1 MITGIKDPSKLL
13 IVDDL
18 PENLRA
24 LDAVIR
30 DEQRIVYQASSGEE
44 ALSLLLEHEFA
55 LAILDVQMPGMDG
68 FELAELMRG
77 TERTRNIPIV
87 FVSAA
92 GRELN
97 YAFKGYETG
106 AVDFLYKPLDPDAVR
121 SKVNVFVTLDQQR
134 REMRRQM
141 EAIECSR
148 REQEVLLRELNATQG
163 ELERSLRMRDEFMS
177 LVAHEL
183 RTPLNTLF
191 LETQMRSLQL
201 KRGNLPAFNPEQVGN
216 MIKRDERQ
224 IRSMIRLI
232 DDMLDVSRMK
242 SGTLSIR
249 PGRVEL
255 MGLLERVVND
265 LSLAAAAAGCK
276 LVLEP
281 HLPVEGWWDEFRI
294 EQVVVNLLTNAL
306 RYGGGGE
313 IEITVHKESCN
324 VGGFNVRIDVTDHGK
339 GIAPDFLERIFE
351 PYERGAKSGE
361 PKGLGLGLYISR
373 QLATSHGGQLTVAS
387 TQGQGATFSLTLPCT
402 EPVLQAVAPA

>member
-1 MITGIKDPSKLL
+1 MSAHDPSKLL

-24 LDAVIR
+24 LDALIR
-30 DEQRIVYQASSGEE
+30 DEQRLVFQAQSGEE
-44 ALSLLLEHEFA
+44 ALSLMLEHEFA

-68 FELAELMRG
+68 FELAELMRS
-77 TERTRNIPIV
+77 TSRTRNIPIV

-121 SKVNVFVTLDQQR
+121 SKVHVFVTLDQQR
-134 REMRRQM
+134 REMQRQM
-141 EAIECSR
+141 EALEAAR
-148 REQEVLLRELNATQG
+148 REQEVLLRELNATQA
-163 ELERSLRMRDEFMS
+163 ELQRSLRMRDEFMS

-201 KRGNLPAFNPEQVGN
+201 KRGNLPAFNPEQMSN

-224 IRSMIRLI
+224 IKAMIRLI

-249 PGRVEL
+249 PAKVEL
-255 MGLLERVVND
+255 MALLERVVND
-265 LSLAAAAAGCK
+265 LSLQAAAAGANVV
-276 LVLEP
+276 LVP
-281 HLPVEGWWDEFRI
+281 HDPVEGFWDEFRI

-306 RYGGGGE
+306 RYGGGGAVE
-313 IEITVHKESCN
+313 VSVQTEGCN
-324 VGGFNVRIDVTDHGK
+324 ARISVRDHGK

-373 QLATSHGGQLTVAS
+373 QLALSHGGQLTVES
-387 TQGQGATFSLTLPCT
+387 TPGEGATFSLILPCT
-402 EPVLQAVAPA
+402 ETAVQTAAAPA

>member
-1 MITGIKDPSKLL
+1 MSAHDPSKLL

-24 LDAVIR
+24 LDALIR
-30 DEQRIVYQASSGEE
+30 DEQRLVFQAQSGEE
-44 ALSLLLEHEFA
+44 ALSLMLEHEFA

-68 FELAELMRG
+68 FELAELMRS
-77 TERTRNIPIV
+77 TSRTRNIPIV

-121 SKVNVFVTLDQQR
+121 SKVHVFVTLDQQR
-134 REMRRQM
+134 REMQRQM
-141 EAIECSR
+141 EALEAAR
-148 REQEVLLRELNATQG
+148 REQEVLLRELNATQA
-163 ELERSLRMRDEFMS
+163 ELQRSLRMRDEFMS

-201 KRGNLPAFNPEQVGN
+201 KRGNLPAFNPEQMSS

-224 IRSMIRLI
+224 IKAMIRLI

-249 PGRVEL
+249 PAKVEL
-255 MGLLERVVND
+255 MALLERVVND
-265 LSLAAAAAGCK
+265 LSLQAAAAGANVV
-276 LVLEP
+276 LVP
-281 HLPVEGWWDEFRI
+281 HAPVEGFWDEFRI

-306 RYGGGGE
+306 RYGGGGAVE
-313 IEITVHKESCN
+313 VSVQTEGCSARIS
-324 VGGFNVRIDVTDHGK
+324 VRDHGK

-351 PYERGAKSGE
+351 PYERGARSGE

-373 QLATSHGGQLTVAS
+373 QLALSHGGQLTVES
-387 TQGQGATFSLTLPCT
+387 TPGEGATFSLILPCT
-402 EPVLQAVAPA
+402 ETATQPAVASA

>member
-1 MITGIKDPSKLL
+1 MSSQDPSKLL

-24 LDAVIR
+24 LDALIR
-30 DEQRIVYQASSGEE
+30 GEGRLVYQASSGEG
-44 ALSLLLEHEFA
+44 ALALMLEHDFA

-106 AVDFLYKPLDPDAVR
+106 AVDFLYKPLDSDAVR

-134 REMRRQM
+134 RQMQRQM
-141 EAIECSR
+141 AAIERSR
-148 REQEVLLRELNATQG
+148 QEQETLLRELNQTQE
-163 ELERSLRMRDEFMS
+163 ELQRSLRMRDEFMS

-191 LETQMRSLQL
+191 LEAQMRSLQL
-201 KRGNLPAFNPEQVGN
+201 KRGTLATIKPDQFEA

-224 IRSMIRLI
+224 IKAMIRLI
-232 DDMLDVSRMK
+232 DDMLDVSRMR
-242 SGTLSIR
+242 SGQLSIR
-249 PGRVEL
+249 PGQVQL
-255 MGLLERVVND
+255 MDLLERVVSD
-265 LSLAAAAAGCK
+265 LSLQAAATGCK
-276 LVLEP
+276 LSLTP
-281 HLPVEGWWDEFRI
+281 HPPVEGCWDEFRI

-306 RYGGGGE
+306 RYGGGQPVE
-313 IEITVHKESCN
+313 VSVQYAADT
-324 VGGFNVRIDVTDHGK
+324 VRIDVRDEGK
-339 GIAPDFLERIFE
+339 GIAPSDLERIFE
-351 PYERGAKSGE
+351 PYERGARNSE

-373 QLATSHGGQLTVAS
+373 QLAISHGGELRVS
-387 TQGQGATFSLTLPCT
+387 SKPGEGSTFSLILPTCEQT
-402 EPVLQAVAPA
+402 VPAATTA

>member
-1 MITGIKDPSKLL
+1 MSSQDPSKLL

-24 LDAVIR
+24 LDALIR
-30 DEQRIVYQASSGEE
+30 GEGRLVYQASSGEE
-44 ALSLLLEHEFA
+44 ALALMLEHDFA

-106 AVDFLYKPLDPDAVR
+106 AVDFLYKPLDSDAVR

-134 REMRRQM
+134 RQMQRQM
-141 EAIECSR
+141 AALERSR
-148 REQEVLLRELNATQG
+148 QEQETLLRELNQTQE
-163 ELERSLRMRDEFMS
+163 ELQRSLRMRDEFMS

-191 LETQMRSLQL
+191 LEAQMRSLQL
-201 KRGNLPAFNPEQVGN
+201 KRGTLAAIKPEQFET

-224 IRSMIRLI
+224 IKAMIRLI
-232 DDMLDVSRMK
+232 DDMLDVSRMR
-242 SGTLSIR
+242 SGQLSIR
-249 PGRVEL
+249 PGPVAL
-255 MGLLERVVND
+255 MDLLERVVSD
-265 LSLAAAAAGCK
+265 LSLQAAATGCKMSLQPHPPVAGC
-276 LVLEP
+276 
-281 HLPVEGWWDEFRI
+281 WDEFRI

-306 RYGGGGE
+306 RYGGGQPVE
-313 IEITVHKESCN
+313 VSVHYA
-324 VGGFNVRIDVTDHGK
+324 GDTVRIDVRDEGK
-339 GIAPDFLERIFE
+339 GIAPSDLERIFE
-351 PYERGAKSGE
+351 PYERGARNGE

-373 QLATSHGGQLTVAS
+373 QLAISHGGELRVS
-387 TQGQGATFSLTLPCT
+387 SKPGEGSTFSLILPTCEQT
-402 EPVLQAVAPA
+402 VAAATTV

>member
-1 MITGIKDPSKLL
+1 MSAKDPSKLL

-30 DEQRIVYQASSGEE
+30 DEHRIVYQASSGEE
-44 ALSLLLEHEFA
+44 ALSLMLEHEFA

-68 FELAELMRG
+68 FELAEMMRA
-77 TERTRNIPIV
+77 TSRTRNIPIV

-106 AVDFLYKPLDPDAVR
+106 AVDFMYKPLDPDAVR

-134 REMRRQM
+134 REMRHQM
-141 EAIECSR
+141 EALERSR

-163 ELERSLRMRDEFMS
+163 ELQRSLRMRDEFMS

-201 KRGNLPAFNPEQVGN
+201 KRGNMPAFNAEQMGS

-224 IRSMIRLI
+224 IKSMIRLI

-249 PGRVEL
+249 PGKVEL
-255 MGLLERVVND
+255 MALLERVVND
-265 LSLAAAAAGCK
+265 LALAAAAAGCN
-276 LVLEP
+276 LLLEP
-281 HLPVEGWWDEFRI
+281 HPPVEGWWDEFRI

-306 RYGGGGE
+306 RYGGGGAVE
-313 IEITVHKESCN
+313 VSVHQEGCHA
-324 VGGFNVRIDVTDHGK
+324 VIDVRDHGK
-339 GIAPDFLERIFE
+339 GIAPDFIERIFE

-373 QLATSHGGQLTVAS
+373 QLATSHGGKLTAS
-387 TQGQGATFSLTLPCT
+387 SAPGQGATFSLTLPCT
-402 EPVLQAVAPA
+402 EPALQAVAPA

>member
-1 MITGIKDPSKLL
+1 MSVQDPSKLL

-24 LDAVIR
+24 LDALIR
-30 DEQRIVYQASSGEE
+30 GEGRLVYQASSGDE
-44 ALSLLLEHEFA
+44 ALALMLQHDFA

-134 REMRRQM
+134 RQMQRQM
-141 EAIECSR
+141 AAIERSR
-148 REQEVLLRELNATQG
+148 QEQETLLRELNQTQE
-163 ELERSLRMRDEFMS
+163 ELQRSLRMRDEFMS

-191 LETQMRSLQL
+191 LEAQMRSLQL
-201 KRGNLPAFNPEQVGN
+201 KRGTLATIKPDQFEA

-224 IRSMIRLI
+224 IKAMIRLI
-232 DDMLDVSRMK
+232 DDMLDVSRMR
-242 SGTLSIR
+242 SGQLSIR
-249 PGRVEL
+249 PGQVQL
-255 MGLLERVVND
+255 MDLLERVVSD
-265 LSLAAAAAGCK
+265 LSLQAAATGCK
-276 LVLEP
+276 LSLQP
-281 HLPVEGWWDEFRI
+281 HPPVEGCWDEFRI

-306 RYGGGGE
+306 RYGGGQPVE
-313 IEITVHKESCN
+313 VSVQYADDT
-324 VGGFNVRIDVTDHGK
+324 VRIDVRDEGK
-339 GIAPDFLERIFE
+339 GIAQSDLERIFE
-351 PYERGAKSGE
+351 PYERGARNGE

-373 QLATSHGGQLTVAS
+373 QLAISHGGELRVTS
-387 TQGQGATFSLTLPCT
+387 KPGEGSTFSLILPTCEQT
-402 EPVLQAVAPA
+402 VDTATTA

>member
-1 MITGIKDPSKLL
+1 MSSQDPSKLL

-24 LDAVIR
+24 LDALIR
-30 DEQRIVYQASSGEE
+30 GEGRLVYQASSGEE
-44 ALSLLLEHEFA
+44 ALALMLEHDFA

-77 TERTRNIPIV
+77 TERTRAIPIV

-106 AVDFLYKPLDPDAVR
+106 AVDFLYKPLDSDAVR

-134 REMRRQM
+134 RQMQRQM
-141 EAIECSR
+141 AAIERSR
-148 REQEVLLRELNATQG
+148 QEQETLLRELNQTQE
-163 ELERSLRMRDEFMS
+163 ELQRSLRMRDEFMS

-191 LETQMRSLQL
+191 LEAQMRSLQL
-201 KRGNLPAFNPEQVGN
+201 KRGTLATIKPDQFEA

-224 IRSMIRLI
+224 IKAMIRLI
-232 DDMLDVSRMK
+232 DDMLDVSRMR
-242 SGTLSIR
+242 SGQLSIR
-249 PGRVEL
+249 PGQVQL
-255 MGLLERVVND
+255 MDLLERVVSD
-265 LSLAAAAAGCK
+265 LSLQAAATGCK
-276 LVLEP
+276 LSLQP
-281 HLPVEGWWDEFRI
+281 HPPVEGCWDEFRI

-306 RYGGGGE
+306 RYGGGQPVE
-313 IEITVHKESCN
+313 VSVQYAADT
-324 VGGFNVRIDVTDHGK
+324 VRIDVRDEGK
-339 GIAPDFLERIFE
+339 GIAQSDLERIFE
-351 PYERGAKSGE
+351 PYERGARNGE

-373 QLATSHGGQLTVAS
+373 QLAISHGGELRVTS
-387 TQGQGATFSLTLPCT
+387 KPGEGSTFSLILPTCEQT
-402 EPVLQAVAPA
+402 VDTATTA

>member
-1 MITGIKDPSKLL
+1 MSAHDPSKLL

-24 LDAVIR
+24 LDALIR
-30 DEQRIVYQASSGEE
+30 DEQRLVFQASSGEE

-68 FELAELMRG
+68 FELAELMRA
-77 TERTRNIPIV
+77 TSRTRNIPIV

-141 EAIECSR
+141 EALEEAR
-148 REQEVLLRELNATQG
+148 RGQEILVRELNDTQA
-163 ELERSLRMRDEFMS
+163 ELQRSLRMRDEFMS

-201 KRGNLPAFNPEQVGN
+201 KRGNLPAFNAEQMGG

-224 IRSMIRLI
+224 IKAMIRLI

-249 PGRVEL
+249 PGKVEL
-255 MGLLERVVND
+255 TALLERVVSD
-265 LSLAAAAAGCK
+265 LSLQAADAGCT
-276 LVLEP
+276 LVVLP
-281 HLPVEGWWDEFRI
+281 HAPVEGWWDEFRI
-294 EQVVVNLLTNAL
+294 EQVVVNLITNAL

-313 IEITVHKESCN
+313 VEISVHEEGCN
-324 VGGFNVRIDVTDHGK
+324 ARIDVRDHGK

-351 PYERGAKSGE
+351 PYERGARSGE

-373 QLATSHGGQLTVAS
+373 QLATSHGGSLTVAS
-387 TQGQGATFSLTLPCT
+387 VPGEGATFSLTLPCT
-402 EPVLQAVAPA
+402 EVIATIVASA

>member
-1 MITGIKDPSKLL
+1 MSTKDPSKLL

-30 DEQRIVYQASSGEE
+30 SPDRIVYQASSGEE
-44 ALSLLLEHEFA
+44 ALSLMLEHEFA

-106 AVDFLYKPLDPDAVR
+106 AVDFMYKPLDPDAVR
-121 SKVNVFVTLDQQR
+121 GKVNVFVTLDQQR
-134 REMRRQM
+134 REMRHQM
-141 EAIECSR
+141 EALERSR
-148 REQEVLLRELNATQG
+148 REQEVLLRELNATQA
-163 ELERSLRMRDEFMS
+163 ELQRSLRMRDEFMS

-201 KRGNLPAFNPEQVGN
+201 KRGNMPAFNAEQMGN

-224 IRSMIRLI
+224 IKSMIRLI

-249 PGRVEL
+249 PGKVEL
-255 MGLLERVVND
+255 MALLERVVND
-265 LSLAAAAAGCK
+265 LSLAAAAAGCN
-276 LVLEP
+276 LLLLP
-281 HLPVEGWWDEFRI
+281 HAPVEGWWDEFRI

-313 IEITVHKESCN
+313 VEVS
-324 VGGFNVRIDVTDHGK
+324 VRQEGCHAVIDVSDHGK
-339 GIAPDFLERIFE
+339 GIAPDFIERIFE

-373 QLATSHGGQLTVAS
+373 QLATSHGGQLTAS
-387 TQGQGATFSLTLPCT
+387 SVPGQGATFSLSLPCT
-402 EPVLQAVAPA
+402 EPALQAVAPA

>member
-1 MITGIKDPSKLL
+1 MSAQDPSKLL

-24 LDAVIR
+24 LDALIR
-30 DEQRIVYQASSGEE
+30 DDKRQVFQASSGEE
-44 ALSLLLEHEFA
+44 ALTLMLEHEFA

-97 YAFKGYETG
+97 YAFKGYEQG

-141 EAIECSR
+141 EALERSR
-148 REQEVLLRELNATQG
+148 REQETLLRELNKTQE
-163 ELERSLRMRDEFMS
+163 ELQRSLRMRDDFMS

-201 KRGNLPAFNPEQVGN
+201 KRGNVPAFDPEQMAN

-224 IRSMIRLI
+224 IKAMIRLI

-249 PGRVEL
+249 PGKVEL

-265 LSLAAAAAGCK
+265 LSLQAAAANTTLQLSMHG
-276 LVLEP
+276 
-281 HLPVEGWWDEFRI
+281 PVEGWWDEFRI
-294 EQVVVNLLTNAL
+294 EQVIVNLLTNAL
-306 RYGGGGE
+306 RYGGGG
-313 IEITVHKESCN
+313 TVEVDVQE
-324 VGGFNVRIDVTDHGK
+324 VGCHVRIDVRDHGK
-339 GIAPDFLERIFE
+339 GIAPDYIDRIFE
-351 PYERGAKSGE
+351 PYERGARSGE

-373 QLATSHGGQLTVAS
+373 QLATSHGGELTVQS
-387 TQGQGATFSLTLPCT
+387 TPGQGATFSLLLPCT
-402 EPVLQAVAPA
+402 EAAVPAVASA

>member
-1 MITGIKDPSKLL
+1 M
-13 IVDDL
+13 
-18 PENLRA
+18 
-24 LDAVIR
+24 
-30 DEQRIVYQASSGEE
+30 
-44 ALSLLLEHEFA
+44 LEHEFA

-97 YAFKGYETG
+97 YAFKGYEQG
-106 AVDFLYKPLDPDAVR
+106 AVDFLHKPLDPDAVR
-121 SKVNVFVTLDQQR
+121 SKVKVFVTLDQQR

-141 EAIECSR
+141 EALERSR
-148 REQEVLLRELNATQG
+148 REQDTLLRELNQTQE
-163 ELERSLRMRDEFMS
+163 ELQRSLRMRDDFMS

-201 KRGNLPAFNPEQVGN
+201 KRGNLQAFNPEQTAS

-224 IRSMIRLI
+224 IKAMIRLI

-249 PGRVEL
+249 PAKVEL
-255 MGLLERVVND
+255 MGLLERVVSD
-265 LSLAAAAAGCK
+265 LSLQATAAGST
-276 LVLEP
+276 LQLAS
-281 HLPVEGWWDEFRI
+281 HAPVEGWWDEFRI
-294 EQVVVNLLTNAL
+294 EQVIVNLLTNAL
-306 RYGGGGE
+306 RYGGGGVVE
-313 IEITVHKESCN
+313 ISVETDGCSA
-324 VGGFNVRIDVTDHGK
+324 RIDVRDHGK
-339 GIAPDFLERIFE
+339 GIAADFIERIFE

-373 QLATSHGGQLTVAS
+373 QLAASHQGQLTVQS
-387 TQGQGATFSLTLPCT
+387 TPEEGATFSLTLPCT
-402 EPVLQAVAPA
+402 EVVAAVTPA

>member
-1 MITGIKDPSKLL
+1 MSAHDPSKLL

-24 LDAVIR
+24 LDALIR
-30 DEQRIVYQASSGEE
+30 DEQRLVFQAQSGEE
-44 ALSLLLEHEFA
+44 ALSLMLEHEFA

-68 FELAELMRG
+68 FELAELMRS
-77 TERTRNIPIV
+77 TSRTRNIPIV

-121 SKVNVFVTLDQQR
+121 SKVHVFVTLDQQR

-141 EAIECSR
+141 EALEAAR

-163 ELERSLRMRDEFMS
+163 ELQRSLRMRDEFMS

-201 KRGNLPAFNPEQVGN
+201 KRGNLPAFNPEQMGN

-224 IRSMIRLI
+224 IKAMIRLI

-249 PGRVEL
+249 PARVEL
-255 MGLLERVVND
+255 MALLERVVND
-265 LSLAAAAAGCK
+265 LSLQAAAAGANV
-276 LVLEP
+276 VLAP
-281 HLPVEGWWDEFRI
+281 HAPVEGHWDEFRI
-294 EQVVVNLLTNAL
+294 EQVVVNLLTNAM
-306 RYGGGGE
+306 RYGGGGLVE
-313 IEITVHKESCN
+313 VSVHQEGCH
-324 VGGFNVRIDVTDHGK
+324 VRIAVRDHGK
-339 GIAPDFLERIFE
+339 GIAPDFIDRIFE

-373 QLATSHGGQLTVAS
+373 QLAASHGGQLTVES
-387 TQGQGATFSLTLPCT
+387 TPGEGATFSLTLPCT
-402 EPVLQAVAPA
+402 EPALQPAVASA

>member
-1 MITGIKDPSKLL
+1 MSAQDPSKLL

-24 LDAVIR
+24 LDALIR
-30 DEQRIVYQASSGEE
+30 DEARQVFQARSGEE
-44 ALSLLLEHEFA
+44 ALDLMLEHEFA

-97 YAFKGYETG
+97 YAFKGYEQG

-141 EAIECSR
+141 EALERSR
-148 REQEVLLRELNATQG
+148 REQETLLRELNKTQE
-163 ELERSLRMRDEFMS
+163 ELQRSLRMRDDFMS

-216 MIKRDERQ
+216 MIQRDERQ
-224 IRSMIRLI
+224 IKAMIRLI

-249 PGRVEL
+249 PGKVEL
-255 MGLLERVVND
+255 MGLLERVIND
-265 LSLAAAAAGCK
+265 LSLQAAAAGST
-276 LVLEP
+276 LQLSS
-281 HLPVEGWWDEFRI
+281 HGPVEGYWDEFRI
-294 EQVVVNLLTNAL
+294 EQVIVNLLTNAL
-306 RYGGGGE
+306 RYGGGGTVEVSVQE
-313 IEITVHKESCN
+313 IGCH
-324 VGGFNVRIDVTDHGK
+324 VRIDVRDQGK
-339 GIAPDFLERIFE
+339 GIAPDFIDRIFE
-351 PYERGAKSGE
+351 PYERGARSGE

-373 QLATSHGGQLTVAS
+373 QLATSHGGELTVQS
-387 TQGQGATFSLTLPCT
+387 TPGEGATFSLLLPCT
-402 EPVLQAVAPA
+402 EVAVAATAVSA

>member
-1 MITGIKDPSKLL
+1 MIAHDPSKLL

-24 LDAVIR
+24 LDALIR
-30 DEQRIVYQASSGEE
+30 DEKRLVFQAQSGEE
-44 ALSLLLEHEFA
+44 ALSLMLEHEFA

-68 FELAELMRG
+68 FELAELMRA
-77 TERTRNIPIV
+77 TSRTRNIPIV

-141 EAIECSR
+141 EALEQSR
-148 REQEVLLRELNATQG
+148 REQEILLGELNATQA
-163 ELERSLRMRDEFMS
+163 ELQRSLRMRDEFMS

-191 LETQMRSLQL
+191 LEVQMRSLQL
-201 KRGNLPAFNPEQVGN
+201 KRGNLPAFNAEQTGN

-224 IRSMIRLI
+224 IKSMIRLI

-249 PGRVEL
+249 PAKVEL
-255 MGLLERVVND
+255 TALLERVVND
-265 LSLAAAAAGCK
+265 LSLQAAAAGCT
-276 LVLEP
+276 LLLAP
-281 HLPVEGWWDEFRI
+281 HEPVEGWWDEFRI

-313 IEITVHKESCN
+313 VEVSVHGEGC
-324 VGGFNVRIDVTDHGK
+324 NVRIDVRDHGK
-339 GIAPDFLERIFE
+339 GIADDFLERIFE
-351 PYERGAKSGE
+351 PYERGARSGE

-373 QLATSHGGQLTVAS
+373 QLAASHGGQLTVTSVA
-387 TQGQGATFSLTLPCT
+387 GQGATFSLTLPCT
-402 EPVLQAVAPA
+402 EAAALVAPA

>member
-1 MITGIKDPSKLL
+1 MSAQDPSKLL

-24 LDAVIR
+24 LDALIR
-30 DEQRIVYQASSGEE
+30 DEQRLVFQAGSGEE
-44 ALSLLLEHEFA
+44 ALSLMLEHEFA

-68 FELAELMRG
+68 FELAELMRA
-77 TERTRNIPIV
+77 TSRTRNIPIV

-141 EAIECSR
+141 EALEQAR
-148 REQEVLLRELNATQG
+148 REQEVLLRELNATQA
-163 ELERSLRMRDEFMS
+163 ELQRSLRMRDEFMS

-201 KRGNLPAFNPEQVGN
+201 KRGNLPAFHPDQMSG

-224 IRSMIRLI
+224 IKAMIRLI

-249 PGRVEL
+249 PGKVEL
-255 MGLLERVVND
+255 MALLERVIND
-265 LSLAAAAAGCK
+265 LSLQAAAAGCQ
-276 LVLEP
+276 LSLAP
-281 HLPVEGWWDEFRI
+281 HEPVEGFWDEFRV
-294 EQVVVNLLTNAL
+294 EQVVINLLTNAL

-313 IEITVHKESCN
+313 VEVSVRREDEGPDGCN
-324 VGGFNVRIDVTDHGK
+324 VCIDVRDHGN

-351 PYERGAKSGE
+351 PYERGARANE

-373 QLATSHGGQLTVAS
+373 QLASSHGGRLTVAS
-387 TQGQGATFSLTLPCT
+387 APGQGATFSLILPCAET
-402 EPVLQAVAPA
+402 LSAVAPA

>member
-1 MITGIKDPSKLL
+1 MITSAHDPSKLL

-24 LDAVIR
+24 LDALIR
-30 DEQRIVYQASSGEE
+30 DDQRQVFQASSGEE
-44 ALSLLLEHEFA
+44 ALSLMLEHEFA

-77 TERTRNIPIV
+77 TERTRHIPIV

-97 YAFKGYETG
+97 YAFKGYEQG

-141 EAIECSR
+141 GALERSR
-148 REQEVLLRELNATQG
+148 REQEVLLRELNETQA
-163 ELERSLRMRDEFMS
+163 ELQRSLRMRDEFMS

-201 KRGNLPAFNPEQVGN
+201 KRGNLPAFEPAQMEAI
-216 MIKRDERQ
+216 IKRDERQ
-224 IRSMIRLI
+224 IKAMIRLI

-255 MGLLERVVND
+255 MALLERVVSD
-265 LSLAAAAAGCK
+265 LSLAATAAGCSV
-276 LVLEP
+276 VLAP
-281 HLPVEGWWDEFRI
+281 HAPIEGWWDEFRI

-306 RYGGGGE
+306 RYGGGG
-313 IEITVHKESCN
+313 TVEVSVHEEGCN
-324 VGGFNVRIDVTDHGK
+324 ARIDVRDHGK
-339 GIAPDFLERIFE
+339 GIAPDFIDRIFE

-373 QLATSHGGQLTVAS
+373 QLATSHGGHLTVQS
-387 TQGQGATFSLTLPCT
+387 TPGQGATFSLTLPCT
-402 EPVLQAVAPA
+402 EVAVPAVASA

>member
-1 MITGIKDPSKLL
+1 MSAHDPSKLL

-24 LDAVIR
+24 LDALIR
-30 DEQRIVYQASSGEE
+30 DEQRLVFQAQSGEE
-44 ALSLLLEHEFA
+44 ALSLMLEHEFA

-68 FELAELMRG
+68 FELAELMRS
-77 TERTRNIPIV
+77 TSRTRNIPIV

-121 SKVNVFVTLDQQR
+121 SKVHVFVTLDQQR
-134 REMRRQM
+134 REMQRQM
-141 EAIECSR
+141 EALEAAR
-148 REQEVLLRELNATQG
+148 REQEVLLRELNATQA
-163 ELERSLRMRDEFMS
+163 ELQRSLRMRDEFMS

-201 KRGNLPAFNPEQVGN
+201 KRGNLPAFNPEQMSS

-224 IRSMIRLI
+224 IKAMIRLI

-249 PGRVEL
+249 PAKVEL
-255 MGLLERVVND
+255 MALLERVVND
-265 LSLAAAAAGCK
+265 LSLQAAAAGANVV
-276 LVLEP
+276 LVP
-281 HLPVEGWWDEFRI
+281 HAPVEGFWDEFRI

-306 RYGGGGE
+306 RYGGGGAVE
-313 IEITVHKESCN
+313 VSVQTEGCN
-324 VGGFNVRIDVTDHGK
+324 ARISVRDHGK

-373 QLATSHGGQLTVAS
+373 QLALSHGGQLTVES
-387 TQGQGATFSLTLPCT
+387 TPGEGATFSLVLPCT
-402 EPVLQAVAPA
+402 ETATQPAVASA